1 MEFVMKKLVKWIVA
15 AAVVGALAGCVS
27 RTAPIE
33 TVQNQVATGH
43 TEAQVRNAILKAGLN
58 RQWIM
63 TDAGP
68 GVIKGRQQSRGH
80 TANVL
85 VQYSANSYII
95 KYDGSTNLMAEGGKI
110 HKNYNRWVH
119 NLDQDIQ
126 ISLASATQQ

>member
-1 MEFVMKKLVKWIVA
+1 MKKLMKWVIA
-15 AAVVGALAGCVS
+15 AAVVGTLAGCVS

-33 TVQNQVATGH
+33 TVQSLVATGH
-43 TEAQVRNAILKAGLN
+43 TDAQVRNAILKAGLN

-68 GVIKGRQQSRGH
+68 GVIKGRQQARDH
-80 TANVL
+80 VANII
-85 VQYSANSYII
+85 VQYSASSYII
-95 KYDGSTNLMAEGGKI
+95 KYDSSTNLMAADGKI

-119 NLDQDIQ
+119 NLDKDIQ

>member
-27 RTAPIE
+27 RTAPID

>member
-1 MEFVMKKLVKWIVA
+1 MKKLVKWLAA

-33 TVQNQVATGH
+33 TVQSNVSSGH
-43 TEAQVRNAILKAGLN
+43 TEAQVRTAIMKAGLN
-58 RQWIM
+58 RQWMM

-68 GVIKGRQQSRGH
+68 GVIKGRQQARDH
-80 TANVL
+80 TANII

-95 KYDGSTNLMAEGGKI
+95 KYDSSVNLMASGGQI

-119 NLDQDIQ
+119 NLDKDIQ
-126 ISLASATQQ
+126 LYLSTGAQI

>member
-1 MEFVMKKLVKWIVA
+1 MELLMKKLVKWCA
-15 AAVVGALAGCVS
+15 AVAVVGALAGCVS

-33 TVQNQVATGH
+33 TVQSPVATGH

-68 GVIKGRQQSRGH
+68 GVIKGRQQARDH

-85 VQYSANSYII
+85 IQYSANSYII
-95 KYDGSTNLMAEGGKI
+95 KYDGSTNLMAEGGQI

-119 NLDQDIQ
+119 NLDKDIQ
-126 ISLASATQQ
+126 ISLSSAVQQ

>member
-27 RTAPIE
+27 RTAPID
-33 TVQNQVATGH
+33 TVQDQVATGH

-80 TANVL
+80 TANIL

-119 NLDQDIQ
+119 NLSQDIQ